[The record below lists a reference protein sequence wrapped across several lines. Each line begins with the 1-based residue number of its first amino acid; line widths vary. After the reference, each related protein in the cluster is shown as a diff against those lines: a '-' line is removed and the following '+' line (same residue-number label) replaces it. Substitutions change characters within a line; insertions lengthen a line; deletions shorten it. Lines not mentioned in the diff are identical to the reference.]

1 LITIKTFAFHT
12 KKLKL
17 KILFIFQDGMDI
29 ELAATFG
36 KQDKLQDLTLE
47 EFLRGMTAR
56 DVSLRPKGGRRQQR
70 QQRQQPAL
78 SPRPPA
84 AA

>member
-1 LITIKTFAFHT
+1 
-12 KKLKL
+12 
-17 KILFIFQDGMDI
+17 MDI

-36 KQDKLQDLTLE
+36 KQEKLQDLTLE

-70 QQRQQPAL
+70 HRPQQPTTAS
-78 SPRPPA
+78 SPRPA
-84 AA
+84 AAAS

>member
-1 LITIKTFAFHT
+1 
-12 KKLKL
+12 
-17 KILFIFQDGMDI
+17 MDS

-56 DVSLRPKGGRRQQR
+56 DVSLRPKGGRRQQ
-70 QQRQQPAL
+70 QQRQHQPP
-78 SPRPPA
+78 SSCPA
-84 AA
+84 AAP

>member
-1 LITIKTFAFHT
+1 LSTIESIAFHKEVKT
-12 KKLKL
+12 EN
-17 KILFIFQDGMDI
+17 LFIFQDGMDI

-36 KQDKLQDLTLE
+36 KQSKLQDLTLE
-47 EFLRGMTAR
+47 EFLRGMTTR